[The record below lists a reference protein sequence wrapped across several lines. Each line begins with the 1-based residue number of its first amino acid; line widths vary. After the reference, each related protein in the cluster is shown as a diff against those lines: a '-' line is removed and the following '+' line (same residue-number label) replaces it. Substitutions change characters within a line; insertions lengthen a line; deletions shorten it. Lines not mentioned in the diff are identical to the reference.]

1 MRNLRRLRSD
11 FTPQNPHFK
20 EKFGGDNIE
29 TNLTKAIKY
38 MLVDYYTGLY
48 EKLKEWGHSCIFVY
62 KEEVFTSRN
71 SFVDF
76 AVSYIDCDLTE
87 ETVCCEIKISEDD
100 FNSKYGS
107 NFYGTKNYYVVPNY
121 MTDWALDK
129 IDNNALYSNIGLME
143 FGESDDGYYIEIKR
157 WAKELPKNNVTYA
170 IQNNL
175 INDGTYLG
183 EGRIELKKHTFRFF
197 NDCNKY
203 ENRELLRNMI
213 MTSNRATN

>member
-1 MRNLRRLRSD
+1 M
-11 FTPQNPHFK
+11 
-20 EKFGGDNIE
+20 
-29 TNLTKAIKY
+29 TN
-38 MLVDYYTGLY
+38 
-48 EKLKEWGHSCIFVY
+48 
-62 KEEVFTSRN
+62 
-71 SFVDF
+71 
-76 AVSYIDCDLTE
+76 
-87 ETVCCEIKISEDD
+87 
-100 FNSKYGS
+100 
-107 NFYGTKNYYVVPNY
+107 
-121 MTDWALDK
+121 WALDK

-157 WAKELPKNNVTYA
+157 WAKEFPKNNVTYA

-213 MTSNRATN
+213 TTSNRATN